1 MIHCTRAAA
10 ANLDQVREQQ
20 GILSDF
26 GVRLFAARCPQGE
39 VGSGLELAPAPV
51 KGGVVVEQ
59 FRTRLM
65 VAPEVADQ
73 LGDVTLDVVHDP
85 SPNGNGTA
93 QLVIRLPGEQ
103 TT

>member
-1 MIHCTRAAA
+1 MIQCTRAAA
-10 ANLDQVREQQ
+10 ATLDQVREQQ
-20 GILSDF
+20 GVPSNF
-26 GVRLFAARCPQGE
+26 GVRLFAAPAPQGQ
-39 VGSGLELAPAPV
+39 VALGLEFAPGPV
-51 KGGVVVEQ
+51 EGDEVVEQ
-59 FRTRLM
+59 FGTRLM
-65 VAPEVADQ
+65 VAPEVVDQ